1 MACSFGIYLY
11 LEILTYRKYAV
22 VSRSAIASKKEKI
35 VYLCKQKLSAMKR
48 REFLQLCGGM
58 IIASQLPEK
67 VYASLLE
74 PVAGPTALKNIK
86 KLTIAV
92 GATSPIRALH
102 LSDTHLTRVD
112 ERDNERKRALAAS
125 RQRAFPWAEHYFDA
139 AIRYAR
145 ENNLMVLHTG
155 DLQDFVSE
163 ANIEFITEQLGI
175 GRWYVAAGNHEY
187 SQYVGEA
194 KEDAAYKAQSYRKVQ
209 SAFPNDLTVAS
220 QVINGVNFV
229 AFDDVYYNVTAEQ
242 HAAIKREFEKG
253 LPVVLMCHVPL
264 YTPEH
269 CRSILAGNKGLAGY
283 MTGAPRHITDT
294 YQQDPSRPASEQW
307 RNRSVQQRADEPT
320 LAFIAWLKEQ
330 PLLKAIL
337 CGHTHS
343 FYQERFSPTA
353 IQYTVEAGYMGGA
366 YEIEF
371 V

>member
-1 MACSFGIYLY
+1 M
-11 LEILTYRKYAV
+11 
-22 VSRSAIASKKEKI
+22 
-35 VYLCKQKLSAMKR
+35 
-48 REFLQLCGGM
+48 
-58 IIASQLPEK
+58 
-67 VYASLLE
+67 
-74 PVAGPTALKNIK
+74 
-86 KLTIAV
+86 
-92 GATSPIRALH
+92 
-102 LSDTHLTRVD
+102 
-112 ERDNERKRALAAS
+112 
-125 RQRAFPWAEHYFDA
+125 
-139 AIRYAR
+139 
-145 ENNLMVLHTG
+145 
-155 DLQDFVSE
+155 
-163 ANIEFITEQLGI
+163 
-175 GRWYVAAGNHEY
+175 
-187 SQYVGEA
+187 
-194 KEDAAYKAQSYRKVQ
+194 
-209 SAFPNDLTVAS
+209 
-220 QVINGVNFV
+220 NFV

-242 HAAIKREFEKG
+242 HAAIKREFERG

-283 MTGAPRHITDT
+283 MTGAPLELTET

-307 RNRSVQQRADEPT
+307 RNRSVQQRADEST